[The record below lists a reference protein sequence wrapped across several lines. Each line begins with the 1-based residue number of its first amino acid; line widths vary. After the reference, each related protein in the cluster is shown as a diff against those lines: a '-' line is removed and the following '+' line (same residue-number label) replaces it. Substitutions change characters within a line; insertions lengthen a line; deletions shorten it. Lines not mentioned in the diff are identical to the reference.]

1 MEGPR
6 LDKLMRY
13 ERKYVL
19 NNNMSWRFKDILFKK
34 TLKMF
39 FLKEK

>member
-1 MEGPR
+1 MKIEFTYMETYMEGPR

-19 NNNMSWRFKDILFKK
+19 NNMFGD
-34 TLKMF
+34 LKIF
-39 FLKEK
+39 I